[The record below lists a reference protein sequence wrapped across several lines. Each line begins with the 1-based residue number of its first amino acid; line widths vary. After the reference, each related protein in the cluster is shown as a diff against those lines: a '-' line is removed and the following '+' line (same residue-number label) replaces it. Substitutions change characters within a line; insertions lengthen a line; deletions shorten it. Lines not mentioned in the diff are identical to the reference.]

1 MQPNNA
7 FLGTERISRLL
18 FRLAIPAV
26 TAQIVN
32 MLYNMVDRIYI
43 GHIDVIGADAL
54 TGLGVCNP
62 LIIAISA
69 FAALVCMGA
78 SPTVSR
84 FMGEGDNAKAEKVI
98 GTSATVLIIVALI
111 LTVVMEI
118 FCTPLL
124 YAFGASDITI
134 KYAVEYLRIYAIGT
148 IFVQITLGLNTFI
161 TAQGFAKTGMFTV
174 IIGAVLNIILDPI
187 FIFVFD
193 MGVSGAAL
201 ATIISQFVSA
211 SWVVIFLC
219 GKKSILKLRLS
230 NMKPDFK
237 ILARSMALG
246 ISPFIMQITESVLFL
261 SFNSSLLKYG
271 GDTAVGA
278 MTILTSVMQF
288 CMLPL
293 TGFTQGASPILG
305 YNLGAGNPQRLKD
318 TFSLL
323 LKVCL
328 IYATI
333 LWLLIMLFPNTI
345 AEIFTSDAS
354 LRDYAAWAMRIYM
367 AGTFMFGAQISCQMA
382 FVSLGN
388 AKYSIFL
395 AVLRKIILLI
405 PLIFILPHIFT
416 ADKCMAVFL
425 AEPVSDILAAITTST
440 LFYIQF
446 KKVLKSLSD
455 K

>member
-1 MQPNNA
+1 MQKNNE
-7 FLGTERISRLL
+7 FLGTEKISKLL
-18 FRLAIPAV
+18 LRLAIPAV

-62 LIIAISA
+62 IIIAVSA

-78 SPTVSR
+78 SPIVSR
-84 FMGEGDNAKAEKVI
+84 YMGAGDNKSAEKVI
-98 GTSATVLIIVALI
+98 GSSATMLVVVALI
-111 LTVVMEI
+111 LTALMEI

-124 YAFGASDITI
+124 YAFGASDVTI
-134 KYAVEYLRIYAIGT
+134 KYAAEYLRIYAIGT

-161 TAQGFAKTGMFTV
+161 TAQGFAKTGMLTV
-174 IIGAVLNIILDPI
+174 IIGAALNIILDPV

-201 ATIISQFVSA
+201 ATIVSQFISA
-211 SWVVIFLC
+211 SWVVLFLC
-219 GKKSILKLRLS
+219 GKKSIIKLRFA

-237 ILARSMALG
+237 LLGKSMALG

-271 GDTAVGA
+271 GDIAVGA
-278 MTILTSVMQF
+278 MTILTSIMQF

-305 YNLGAGNPQRLKD
+305 YNLGAKNPTRLKE

-328 IYATI
+328 TYSTV
-333 LWLLIMLFPNTI
+333 LWLIIMLFPNTI
-345 AEIFTSDAS
+345 AGIFTSSSA
-354 LRDYAAWAMRIYM
+354 LKDYAAWAMRIYM
-367 AGTFMFGAQISCQMA
+367 SGTIIFGAQVSCQMS
-382 FVSLGN
+382 FVALGN

-395 AVLRKIILLI
+395 AILRKVILLI

-425 AEPVSDILAAITTST
+425 AEPISDVLAAITTST
-440 LFYIQF
+440 LFTVQF
-446 KKVLKSLSD
+446 KKLLKTME
-455 K
+455 

>member
-1 MQPNNA
+1 MQTNNE
-7 FLGTERISRLL
+7 FLGTEKISRLL

-32 MLYNMVDRIYI
+32 MLYNMIDRIYI

-62 LIIAISA
+62 LIIAVSA

-78 SPTVSR
+78 SPIVSR
-84 FMGEGDNAKAEKVI
+84 YMGAGDNAKAEKVI
-98 GTSATVLIIVALI
+98 GSSATALIIVALL
-111 LTVVMEI
+111 LTALMEI
-118 FCTPLL
+118 FSTPLL
-124 YAFGASDITI
+124 YTFGASDVTI
-134 KYAVEYLRIYAIGT
+134 KYASEYLRIYAIGT

-161 TAQGFAKTGMFTV
+161 TAQGFAKTGMLTV
-174 IIGAVLNIILDPI
+174 IIGALLNIILDPV

-211 SWVVIFLC
+211 FWVVAFLS
-219 GKKSILKLRLS
+219 GKKSILKLRLA
-230 NMKPDFK
+230 NMKLDFK
-237 ILARSMALG
+237 ILGNSMALG
-246 ISPFIMQITESVLFL
+246 VSPFIMQITESILFL

-271 GDTAVGA
+271 GDIAVGA

-293 TGFTQGASPILG
+293 TGFTQGAQPILG
-305 YNLGAGNPQRLKD
+305 YNLGAKNAARLKD
-318 TFSLL
+318 TFMLL

-328 IYATI
+328 TYSAV

-345 AEIFTSDAS
+345 SGIFTSNTA
-354 LRDYAAWAMRIYM
+354 LKEYAAWAMRIYM
-367 AGTFMFGAQISCQMA
+367 GGTLVFGAQISCQMA

-405 PLIFILPHIFT
+405 PLIFILPNVFT

-425 AEPVSDILAAITTST
+425 AEPVSDVLAAATTST

-446 KKVLKSLSD
+446 KKLLKKLEE
-455 K
+455 

>member
-1 MQPNNA
+1 MQQNNE
-7 FLGTERISRLL
+7 FLGKERISRLL
-18 FRLAIPAV
+18 LRLSIPALM
-26 TAQIVN
+26 AQIVN

-62 LIIAISA
+62 IIIAVSA
-69 FAALVCMGA
+69 FSALVCMGA
-78 SPTVSR
+78 SPIVSR
-84 FMGEGDNAKAEKVI
+84 YMGAGDNQKAEKVI
-98 GTSATVLIIVALI
+98 GSSTTALIVVALL
-111 LTVVMEI
+111 LTAIMEI

-124 YAFGASDITI
+124 YAFGASDVTI
-134 KYAVEYLRIYAIGT
+134 KYATEYLRIYAIGT

-161 TAQGFAKTGMFTV
+161 TAQGFAKTGMITV
-174 IIGAVLNIILDPI
+174 IIGAVLNVILDPI

-201 ATIISQFVSA
+201 ATVISQFVSA
-211 SWVVIFLC
+211 SWVILFIC
-219 GKKSILKLRLS
+219 GKKSILKLRFV

-237 ILARSMALG
+237 ILGTSMALG
-246 ISPFIMQITESVLFL
+246 VSPFVMQITESVLFL

-271 GDTAVGA
+271 GDIAVGA
-278 MTILTSVMQF
+278 MTILTSIMQF

-293 TGFTQGASPILG
+293 TGFTQGASPIVG
-305 YNLGAGNPQRLKD
+305 YNLGAKNPKRVKD

-323 LKVCL
+323 LKLSLAYSFV
-328 IYATI
+328 
-333 LWLLIMLFPNTI
+333 LWLIVMLFPSTV
-345 AEIFTSDAS
+345 AGIFTSDAS

-367 AGTFMFGAQISCQMA
+367 AGSLVFGAQVSCQTTFIA
-382 FVSLGN
+382 IGN

-395 AVLRKIILLI
+395 AILRKIILLI

-425 AEPVSDILAAITTST
+425 AEPISDIIAATTTTT
-440 LFYIQF
+440 LFTIQF
-446 KKVLKSLSD
+446 KKLLKTME
-455 K
+455 

>member
-1 MQPNNA
+1 MNSNNE
-7 FLGTERISRLL
+7 FLGTEKISKLL

-43 GHIDVIGADAL
+43 GHIDTIGADAL
-54 TGLGVCNP
+54 TGLGICNP
-62 LIIAISA
+62 LIIAVSA

-78 SPTVSR
+78 SPIVSR
-84 FMGEGDNAKAEKVI
+84 YMGAGDNQKAEKVI
-98 GTSATVLIIVALI
+98 GTSATVLIMIAI
-111 LTVVMEI
+111 LLTAIMEI
-118 FCTPLL
+118 FRTPLL
-124 YAFGASDITI
+124 YTFGASDTTI
-134 KYAVEYLRIYAIGT
+134 KYAADYLKIYAIGT
-148 IFVQITLGLNTFI
+148 IFVQMTLGLNTFI
-161 TAQGFAKTGMFTV
+161 TAQGFAKTGMLTV
-174 IIGAVLNIILDPI
+174 VIGAVINIILDPI
-187 FIFVFD
+187 LIFVFD

-211 SWVVIFLC
+211 FWVISFLC
-219 GKKSILKLRLS
+219 GKKSILKLKIS

-237 ILARSMALG
+237 ILSHSMALG
-246 ISPFIMQITESVLFL
+246 ISPFIMQITESILFL

-271 GDTAVGA
+271 GDIAVGA
-278 MTILTSVMQF
+278 MTILTSIMQF

-293 TGFTQGASPILG
+293 TGFTQGAQPILG
-305 YNLGAGNPQRLKD
+305 YNLGAKNPVRLKE
-318 TFSLL
+318 TFTLL

-328 IYATI
+328 VYSTA

-345 AEIFTSDAS
+345 AGIFTSDTA
-354 LRDYAAWAMRIYM
+354 LKDYAAWAMRIYM
-367 AGTFMFGAQISCQMA
+367 AGTFMFGAQVSCQMA

-405 PLIFILPHIFT
+405 PLIFILPNVLT
-416 ADKCMAVFL
+416 ADKCMSVFL
-425 AEPVSDILAAITTST
+425 AEPVSDILAAITTSA
-440 LFYIQF
+440 LFFVQF
-446 KKVLKSLSD
+446 KKLLKSL

>member
-1 MQPNNA
+1 MQSNNE
-7 FLGTERISRLL
+7 FLGTEKISKLL
-18 FRLAIPAV
+18 LKLSIPALM
-26 TAQIVN
+26 AQIVN

-62 LIIAISA
+62 IIIAVSA

-78 SPTVSR
+78 APIVSR
-84 FMGEGDNAKAEKVI
+84 FMGSGDNQKAEKVI
-98 GTSATVLIIVALI
+98 GSSATALIAVALI
-111 LTVVMEI
+111 LTAVMEI
-118 FCTPLL
+118 FRTPLL

-134 KYAVEYLRIYAIGT
+134 TYAEEYLKIYAIGT

-161 TAQGFAKTGMFTV
+161 TAQGFAKTGMLTV
-174 IIGAVLNIILDPI
+174 IIGAVLNIILDPV
-187 FIFVFD
+187 FIFAFD

-211 SWVVIFLC
+211 FWVVLFLC
-219 GKKSILKLRLS
+219 GKKSILKLRIS

-237 ILARSMALG
+237 LLGKSIALG
-246 ISPFIMQITESVLFL
+246 ASPFVMQITESVLFL

-271 GDTAVGA
+271 GDIAVGA
-278 MTILTSVMQF
+278 MTILTSIMQF

-293 TGFTQGASPILG
+293 TGFTQGATPIIG
-305 YNLGAGNPQRLKD
+305 YNLGAKKPDRVKEA
-318 TFSLL
+318 FSLL
-323 LKVCL
+323 LKLSLAYSFV
-328 IYATI
+328 
-333 LWLLIMLFPNTI
+333 LWLLVMLFPN
-345 AEIFTSDAS
+345 AVAGIFTSDTN
-354 LRDYAAWAMRIYM
+354 LRSYAAWAMRIYM
-367 AGTFMFGAQISCQMA
+367 AGSLVFGAQVSCQSTFIA
-382 FVSLGN
+382 IGN

-425 AEPVSDILAAITTST
+425 AEPISDIIAATTTTT
-440 LFYIQF
+440 LFTIQF
-446 KKVLKSLSD
+446 KKLLKTI

>member
-1 MQPNNA
+1 MQTNNE
-7 FLGTERISRLL
+7 FLGTEKISRLL

-32 MLYNMVDRIYI
+32 MLYNMIDRIYI

-62 LIIAISA
+62 LIIAVSA

-78 SPTVSR
+78 SPIVSR
-84 FMGEGDNAKAEKVI
+84 YMGAGDNAKAEKVI
-98 GTSATVLIIVALI
+98 GSSATALIIVALL
-111 LTVVMEI
+111 LTALMEI
-118 FCTPLL
+118 FSTPLL
-124 YAFGASDITI
+124 YTFGASDVTI
-134 KYAVEYLRIYAIGT
+134 KYASEYLRIYAIGT

-161 TAQGFAKTGMFTV
+161 TAQGFAKTGMLTV
-174 IIGAVLNIILDPI
+174 IIGALLNISLDPV

-211 SWVVIFLC
+211 FWVVAFLS
-219 GKKSILKLRLS
+219 GKKSILKLRLA
-230 NMKPDFK
+230 NMKLDFK
-237 ILARSMALG
+237 ILGNSMALG
-246 ISPFIMQITESVLFL
+246 VSPFIMQITESILFL

-271 GDTAVGA
+271 GDIAVGA

-293 TGFTQGASPILG
+293 TGFTQGAQPILG
-305 YNLGAGNPQRLKD
+305 YNLGAKNAARLKD
-318 TFSLL
+318 TFMLL

-328 IYATI
+328 TYSAV

-345 AEIFTSDAS
+345 SGIFTSNTA
-354 LRDYAAWAMRIYM
+354 LKEYAAWAMRIYM
-367 AGTFMFGAQISCQMA
+367 GGTLVFGAQISCQMA

-405 PLIFILPHIFT
+405 PLIFILPNVFT

-425 AEPVSDILAAITTST
+425 AEPVSDVLAAATTST

-446 KKVLKSLSD
+446 KKLLKKLEE
-455 K
+455 

>member
-1 MQPNNA
+1 MQSNNE
-7 FLGTERISRLL
+7 FLGTEKISKLL
-18 FRLAIPAV
+18 LKLSIPALM
-26 TAQIVN
+26 AQIVN

-62 LIIAISA
+62 IIIAVSA

-78 SPTVSR
+78 APIVSR
-84 FMGEGDNAKAEKVI
+84 FMGSGDNQKAEKVI
-98 GTSATVLIIVALI
+98 GSSATALIAVALI
-111 LTVVMEI
+111 LTAVMEI
-118 FCTPLL
+118 FRTPLL

-134 KYAVEYLRIYAIGT
+134 TYAEEYLKIYAIGT

-161 TAQGFAKTGMFTV
+161 TAQGFAKTGMLTV
-174 IIGAVLNIILDPI
+174 IIGAVLNIILDPVL
-187 FIFVFD
+187 IFVFD

-211 SWVVIFLC
+211 FWVVLFLC
-219 GKKSILKLRLS
+219 GKKSILKLSIS

-237 ILARSMALG
+237 LLSKSIALG
-246 ISPFIMQITESVLFL
+246 ASPFVMQITESVLFL

-271 GDTAVGA
+271 GDIAVGA
-278 MTILTSVMQF
+278 MTILTSIMQF

-293 TGFTQGASPILG
+293 TGFTQGATPIIG
-305 YNLGAGNPQRLKD
+305 YNLGAKKPDRVKEA
-318 TFSLL
+318 FSLL
-323 LKVCL
+323 LKLSLAYSFV
-328 IYATI
+328 
-333 LWLLIMLFPNTI
+333 LWLLVMLFPN
-345 AEIFTSDAS
+345 AVAGIFTSDTN
-354 LRDYAAWAMRIYM
+354 LRSYAAWAMRIYM
-367 AGTFMFGAQISCQMA
+367 AGSLVFGAQVSCQSTFIA
-382 FVSLGN
+382 IGN

-425 AEPVSDILAAITTST
+425 AEPISDIIAATTTTT
-440 LFYIQF
+440 LFTIQF
-446 KKVLKSLSD
+446 KKLLKTI